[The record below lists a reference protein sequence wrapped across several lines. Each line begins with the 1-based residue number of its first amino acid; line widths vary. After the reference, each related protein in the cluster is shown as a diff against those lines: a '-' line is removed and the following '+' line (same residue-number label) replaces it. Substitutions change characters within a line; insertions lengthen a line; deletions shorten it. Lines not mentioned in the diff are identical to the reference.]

1 MIQVDRWGFVARGL
15 GLLACLALVALPAP
29 AQEVAVAQVDGQ
41 VLDSTGALVPNA
53 DVTMTEAA
61 RHISH
66 KATSDA
72 QGHYILANLP
82 AGMYT
87 LEAVAAGFKTYVQQ
101 KITLQV
107 GQNIQINVALQLG
120 AVSERVEVTG
130 NVGMVETRD
139 NTISSVMD
147 GSRVLDLPLN
157 GRQATD
163 LILLVGGAVTAPGG
177 DQTGS
182 KNYYSST
189 TISIAGGQSSGTNY
203 MLDGAEHTDTFTNVN
218 LPFPFPD
225 ALQEFSVE
233 TSTLPARN
241 GMHPGG
247 VVNVVTKSGTND
259 IHGDLFEFLR
269 NGDLNARNYFA
280 ATHDSLKRNQFGG
293 TAGGKII
300 KDRLFFFGGFQGT
313 LNRQNPPQT
322 ISYVPTTSTLNGD
335 FSTFDGAS
343 CISSGK
349 FKQLTDPANGGIAF
363 PNDQIPVSRFNP
375 ASLKL
380 VGYLPTNLVQNGCG
394 KVTYGVKAN
403 SNEYQYIG
411 RIDYAISTKQAFF
424 ARYFDADYVLP
435 PNWSSTNILVTSS
448 PGNAERAQTITL
460 GDIYTFNPTTV
471 NSFHAGFSRRRDNR
485 GPNAS
490 DIGPTTLGI
499 NINPY
504 NPSNFLA
511 VTDTGYFTVGCGTC
525 GPGFFNVNTYQ
536 FADDVDLVRGK
547 NQIAFGIDM
556 VRTQNNLKS
565 YHNADG
571 GYTFSGTGVASTGDS
586 MADFQLGILGASGF
600 IFSRPQLQALRE
612 TIPGLYI
619 QDTYRLSS
627 HLTLN
632 AGLRWEPML
641 FPQDIYGRG
650 STFSMAGFL
659 GGQQSKVFSTAPL
672 GSLYYGDPGV
682 TKAFTNDKWTN
693 FAPRF
698 GMVWNPRGDGKQTIR
713 VGGALLYDTGQV
725 YYSERVMTNPPF
737 VDDTTVANPGPFN
750 DPWRGYP
757 GGSPFPIPSPAPS
770 NVPFPTNAAY
780 VVLPQHLK
788 TMYMTQWNISYQRQF
803 SGNWL
808 ATVSYIGNKTTH
820 LWLAQDLNYSIYGPG
835 ASTANTTQRR
845 VLYELNPTAGAY
857 YGTVYQTDDGGNS
870 SYNGLLASVQHRF
883 SHHFTLLGN
892 YTYSHC
898 VSDGDFA
905 GDISGAYYQNP
916 TNRNADHGSCNFDYR
931 QLTNVTIV
939 AESPFK
945 EPNWTGRLLGN
956 WQISPSLRVQT
967 GGPLNILAGADN
979 SLSGENLDRVN
990 PVAGANPYNAD
1001 WGPQLQLLNPAAFA
1015 KNPTGTFGTLGRD
1028 LLRGP
1033 GVITVNV
1040 ALVRLFRL
1048 TERLH
1053 LETRFEAFNAINHT
1067 NFSNPTATFTSATF
1081 GRITASGDP
1090 RILQFAMKLNF

>member
-1 MIQVDRWGFVARGL
+1 MVQVDRLV
-15 GLLACLALVALPAP
+15 LAFLIFLAPAGY

-41 VLDSTGALVPNA
+41 VLDTTGALVPGA
-53 DVTMTEAA
+53 EITMTEVA
-61 RHISH
+61 RHIEH

-72 QGHYILANLP
+72 QGHYVLSNLP
-82 AGMYT
+82 AGAYT
-87 LEAVAAGFKTYVQQ
+87 LQGVAAGFKTYVQQ
-101 KITLQV
+101 NITLQV
-107 GQNIQINVALQLG
+107 GQNIQVNVVLQLG
-120 AVSERVEVTG
+120 AVTEQVEVTG

-147 GSRVLDLPLN
+147 GARVLDLPLN

-163 LILLVGGAVTAPGG
+163 LILLTGGSVTAPGG

-182 KNYYSST
+182 KSFYSST

-203 MLDGAEHTDTFTNVN
+203 MLDGAEHVDTFTNIN

-247 VVNVVTKSGTND
+247 VVNVVTKSGTNAL
-259 IHGDLFEFLR
+259 HGDAFEFLR
-269 NGDLNARNYFA
+269 NGDVNARNFFA

-293 TAGGKII
+293 VLGGKII
-300 KDRLFFFGGFQGT
+300 KDKLFFFGGFQGT

-322 ISYVPTTSTLNGD
+322 ISYVPTPATLAGD
-335 FSTFDGAS
+335 FSAIDGTG
-343 CISSGK
+343 CQSSGK
-349 FKQLTDPANGGIAF
+349 GKQLTDPTTGQPF
-363 PNDQIPVSRFNP
+363 PNDQIPTSRFNP

-380 VGYLPTNLVQNGCG
+380 VSYLPTGLVQNACG

-411 RIDYAISTKQAFF
+411 RIDYAISAKQNFF

-435 PNWSSTNILVTSS
+435 PNWSATNILVTSS

-460 GDIYTFNPTTV
+460 GDIYTFNPTTI
-471 NSFHAGFSRRRDNR
+471 NSLHAGFSRRRDNR

-490 DIGPTTLGI
+490 DISPLNLGI
-499 NINPY
+499 NVNPY
-504 NPSNFLA
+504 TPDNFLA

-536 FADDVDLVRGK
+536 VADDVDLVRGK
-547 NQIAFGIDM
+547 HQIAFGIDM
-556 VRTQNNLKS
+556 VRTQNNLSS

-571 GYTFSGTGVASTGDS
+571 GYTFSGTGVASTGDA
-586 MADFQLGILGASGF
+586 MADFLLGDLGAGGF
-600 IFSRPQLQALRE
+600 IFSKAQLQALRE

-619 QDTYRLSS
+619 QDTYRVNN

-632 AGLRWEPML
+632 AGVRWEPML

-650 STFSMAGFL
+650 SVFNMADFL
-659 GGQQSKVFSTAPL
+659 NGTKSKVFSTAPA

-682 TKAFTNDKWTN
+682 SKAFTNDKWSN

-698 GMVWNPRGDGKQTIR
+698 GLVWNPRGDGKQTIR
-713 VGGALLYDTGQV
+713 IGAAQLYDTGQV

-750 DPWRGYP
+750 NPWAGYP
-757 GGSPFPIPSPAPS
+757 GGDPFPIPSPPPS
-770 NVPFPTNAAY
+770 NVVFPTNAAY

-788 TMYMTQWNISYQRQF
+788 TMYMDQWNASYQRQF
-803 SGNWL
+803 AGNWL
-808 ATVSYIGNKTTH
+808 ATVSYIGNKTSH
-820 LWLAQDLNYSIYGPG
+820 LWLSQDLNYSVYIPG
-835 ASTANTTQRR
+835 ASSTANTAQRR
-845 VLYELNPTAGAY
+845 VLYLQNPSQGQY

-870 SYNGLLASVQHRF
+870 SYNGLLSSVQHRF
-883 SHHFTLLGN
+883 SHSYTLLAN

-898 VSDGDFA
+898 ISDGDFA
-905 GDISGAYYQNP
+905 GDIAGAYYQNP
-916 TNRNADHGSCNFDYR
+916 TNRNADRGSCNFDYR
-931 QLTNVTIV
+931 QNTNVTIV
-939 AESPFK
+939 AQSPFK
-945 EPNWTGRLLGN
+945 GSNWTARILGN
-956 WQISPSLRVQT
+956 WQLSPSLRVLS

-979 SLSGENLDRVN
+979 SLSGEGLDRAN
-990 PVAGANPYNAD
+990 PVPGVNAYNAA
-1001 WGPQLQLLNPAAFA
+1001 WGPQLQYLNPAAFV

-1028 LLRGP
+1028 VYRGP
-1033 GVITVNV
+1033 MLITVNA

-1048 TERLH
+1048 SEGLH

-1067 NFSNPTATFTSATF
+1067 NFSNPTVTLTSANF
-1081 GRITASGDP
+1081 GRITAAGDP
-1090 RILQFAMKLNF
+1090 RILQFAMKLIF

>member
-1 MIQVDRWGFVARGL
+1 MIQADRWGSVAI
-15 GLLACLALVALPAP
+15 LACLALIAP
-29 AQEVAVAQVDGQ
+29 RAHAQAVAVAQVEGQ
-41 VLDSTGALVPNA
+41 VLDSSGAVVPSA
-53 DVTMTEAA
+53 DVTMTENGRGIA
-61 RHISH
+61 H
-66 KATSDA
+66 KATADPA
-72 QGHYILANLP
+72 GHYLLGNLP
-82 AGMYT
+82 AGEYR
-87 LEAVAAGFKTYVQQ
+87 LEAVAAGFKGYIQHN
-101 KITLQV
+101 ITLQV
-107 GQNIQINVALQLG
+107 GQNIQINVTLQLG

-163 LILLVGGAVTAPGG
+163 LILLAGGAVTAPGG

-182 KNYYSST
+182 KSFYSST

-203 MLDGAEHTDTFTNVN
+203 MLDGGEHVDTFSNIN

-241 GMHPGG
+241 GLHPGG
-247 VVNVVTKSGTND
+247 LVNVVTKSGTNAL
-259 IHGDLFEFLR
+259 HGSLFEFFR

-280 ATHDSLKRNQFGG
+280 AVHDSLKRNQFGG
-293 TAGGKII
+293 TVGGKII
-300 KDRLFFFGGFQGT
+300 KDKLFFFGGFQET
-313 LNRQNPPQT
+313 INRQNPPQT
-322 ISYVPTTSTLNGD
+322 TSYVPTAATLAGD
-335 FSTFDGAS
+335 FSTFDGAG
-343 CISSGK
+343 CLSSGK
-349 FKQLTDPANGGIAF
+349 FKQLTDPSAGGAPF
-363 PNDQIPVSRFNP
+363 PNDQIPVSRFN
-375 ASLKL
+375 ASSLKL
-380 VGYLPTNLVQNGCG
+380 VGYMPTNLVQNGCG

-411 RIDYAISTKQAFF
+411 RIDYAISQKHAFF

-435 PNWSSTNILVTSS
+435 PNWSATNILVTSS

-460 GDIYTFNPTTV
+460 GDIYTFTPTTI

-485 GPNAS
+485 GPNAR
-490 DIGPTTLGI
+490 DINPTTLGV

-504 NPSNFLA
+504 TPDNFLS

-536 FADDVDLVRGK
+536 FVDDVDLVRGK
-547 NQIAFGIDM
+547 HQIAFGIDM
-556 VRTQNNLKS
+556 VRTQNNLSS

-571 GYTFSGTGVASTGDS
+571 GYTFSGTGVASTGDA
-586 MADFQLGILGASGF
+586 MADFQLGILGAGGF
-600 IFSRPQLQALRE
+600 IFSKAQLQALRE

-619 QDTYRLSS
+619 QDTYRVSS
-627 HLTLN
+627 HITLN

-641 FPQDIYGRG
+641 FPQDLYGRG

-659 GGQQSKVFSTAPL
+659 SGQQSKVFSTAPV

-682 TKAFTNDKWTN
+682 TKAFTNNKWSN

-757 GGSPFPIPSPAPS
+757 GGDPFPIPSPPPS
-770 NVPFPTNAAY
+770 NVTFPTNAAY

-788 TMYMTQWNISYQRQF
+788 TMYMTQWNASYQRQF

-820 LWLAQDLNYSIYGPG
+820 LWLSQDLNYSVYGPG

-845 VLYELNPTAGAY
+845 ILYMLNPTAGAY

-870 SYNGLLASVQHRF
+870 SYNGLLASIQHRF
-883 SHHFTLLGN
+883 SHHFTFLGN

-905 GDISGAYYQNP
+905 GDIAGAYYQNP

-931 QLTNVTIV
+931 QLTNVTMV

-945 EPNWTGRLLGN
+945 GSTWKDHILSN

-967 GGPLNILAGADN
+967 GGVLNILSGADN

-990 PVAGANPYNAD
+990 PVPGVNPYNAN
-1001 WGPQLQLLNPAAFA
+1001 WGPGLQLLNPAAFV
-1015 KNPTGTFGTLGRD
+1015 KNPTGTFGTLGHD
-1028 LLRGP
+1028 ALRGP

-1040 ALVRLFRL
+1040 ALVRMFRL

-1067 NFSNPTATFTSATF
+1067 NFSNPSATFTSATF

>member
-1 MIQVDRWGFVARGL
+1 MIQVDRCGFPA
-15 GLLACLALVALPAP
+15 LLACFALFAPLARPQA
-29 AQEVAVAQVDGQ
+29 VAVAQVEGQ
-41 VLDSTGALVPNA
+41 VLDSSGAVVPSA
-53 DVTMTEAA
+53 DVTMIEAA
-61 RHISH
+61 RGIAH
-66 KATSDA
+66 KTTSDPA
-72 QGHYILANLP
+72 GHYLLGNLP
-82 AGMYT
+82 AGMYR
-87 LEAVAAGFKTYVQQ
+87 LEAVASGFKGYVQQ
-101 KITLQV
+101 NITLQV
-107 GQNIQINVALQLG
+107 GQNIQINVTLQLG

-139 NTISSVMD
+139 NTISNVMD
-147 GSRVLDLPLN
+147 GARVLDLPLN

-259 IHGDLFEFLR
+259 LHGDLFEFLR

-300 KDRLFFFGGFQGT
+300 KDKVFFFGGFQGT

-322 ISYVPTTSTLNGD
+322 ISYVPTTATLAGD
-335 FSTFDGAS
+335 FSTFDGAG

-349 FKQLTDPANGGIAF
+349 IKQLTDPAAAGAPF
-363 PNDQIPVSRFNP
+363 PNNQIPVSRFNP

-380 VGYLPTNLVQNGCG
+380 VGYLPTNLIQNGCG

-411 RIDYAISTKQAFF
+411 RVDYAISTKQAFF

-435 PNWSSTNILVTSS
+435 PNWSPTNILVTSS

-460 GDIYTFNPTTV
+460 GDIYTFTPTTI

-485 GPNAS
+485 GPNAQ
-490 DIGPTTLGI
+490 DINPTTLGV
-499 NINPY
+499 NIRPY
-504 NPSNFLA
+504 TPDNFLA

-536 FADDVDLVRGK
+536 LADDVDLVRGK
-547 NQIAFGIDM
+547 HQIAFGIDM
-556 VRTQNNLKS
+556 VRTQNNLSS

-571 GYTFSGTGVASTGDS
+571 GYTFSGTGVASTGDA
-586 MADFQLGILGASGF
+586 MADFQLGILGAGGF
-600 IFSRPQLQALRE
+600 IFSKAQLQALRE

-619 QDTYRLSS
+619 QDTWRVSS
-627 HLTLN
+627 HITLN

-659 GGQQSKVFSTAPL
+659 SGQQSKVFSTAPL

-682 TKAFTNDKWTN
+682 TKAFTNDKWNN

-757 GGSPFPIPSPAPS
+757 GGNPFPIPSPPPS
-770 NVPFPTNAAY
+770 NVTFPTNAAY
-780 VVLPQHLK
+780 VVLPQHLH
-788 TMYMTQWNISYQRQF
+788 TMYMTQWNASYQRQF
-803 SGNWL
+803 AGNWL

-820 LWLAQDLNYSIYGPG
+820 LWLAQDLNYAIYGAG
-835 ASTANTTQRR
+835 ATTANTTQRR
-845 VLYELNPTAGAY
+845 VLYQRNPTAGSY

-883 SHHFTLLGN
+883 SHHYTFLGN

-905 GDISGAYYQNP
+905 GDIAGAYYQNP
-916 TNRNADHGSCNFDYR
+916 VNRNADHGSCNFDYR
-931 QLTNVTIV
+931 QLTNVTMV
-939 AESPFK
+939 AESPFQQ
-945 EPNWTGRLLGN
+945 PNWTGRILGN

-990 PVAGANPYNAD
+990 PVSGVNPYNAN
-1001 WGPQLQLLNPAAFA
+1001 WGPGLQLLNPAAFV

-1033 GVITVNV
+1033 GVITVNL

-1048 TERLH
+1048 TERLK
-1053 LETRFEAFNAINHT
+1053 LEARFEAFNAINHT
-1067 NFSNPTATFTSATF
+1067 NFSNPSATFTSATF
-1081 GRITASGDP
+1081 GRITAAGDP